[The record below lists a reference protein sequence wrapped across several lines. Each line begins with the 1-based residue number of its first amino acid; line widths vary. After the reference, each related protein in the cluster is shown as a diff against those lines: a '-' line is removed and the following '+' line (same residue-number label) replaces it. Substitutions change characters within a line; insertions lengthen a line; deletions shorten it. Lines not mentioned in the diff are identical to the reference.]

1 MDPNN
6 LTKKEITMQNVKTRK
21 MKIKPCESRIVFV
34 TCRRIGAGK
43 SFQKVFKQCRVVS
56 YSIQAEEFRQFF
68 LKNDVSQQKEKTS
81 QVTCYKRKK

>member
-1 MDPNN
+1 
-6 LTKKEITMQNVKTRK
+6 MQNVKTRK

-43 SFQKVFKQCRVVS
+43 SSQKVFKRCRVVS
-56 YSIQAEEFRQFF
+56 YSIQAEEFRQFV
-68 LKNDVSQQKEKTS
+68 LEKMSVSKKKRLVSVIKGKLITS

>member
-1 MDPNN
+1 MSTQFSPSSPPEAGKSAKFMDPNN

-43 SFQKVFKQCRVVS
+43 SS
-56 YSIQAEEFRQFF
+56 
-68 LKNDVSQQKEKTS
+68 
-81 QVTCYKRKK
+81 

>member
-1 MDPNN
+1 
-6 LTKKEITMQNVKTRK
+6 MQNVKTRK
-21 MKIKPCESRIVFV
+21 IKIKSCESRIVFV

-43 SFQKVFKQCRVVS
+43 SSQKVFKQCRVVS

-68 LKNDVSQQKEKTS
+68 LEKMSVSKKKRLVSVIKGKLITS